1 MDIDFGQAYRFARE
15 EIARLVEGRDDTAIV
30 SATPLWSVHD
40 VVAHLAGVV
49 EDGRIGNFEGA
60 PGDAWTAAQV
70 QRGRDK
76 TTAQLLAE
84 WADGAPS
91 LEEALT
97 AGTGPWHSTLDV
109 VTHLCDLANAV
120 GVPANLPP
128 GYLEVVSPRLQQGF
142 ESGIVSEGFEPLTL
156 RASNVEIFRA
166 RFGRRTRE
174 EVRAM
179 SWSRDPEDCLD
190 RYFIFGVAT
199 ASLHELPPAN

>member
-15 EIARLVEGRDDTAIV
+15 EIARLVEGRDDTVIV
-30 SATPLWSVHD
+30 PATPLWSLHD

-70 QRGRDK
+70 LRGA
-76 TTAQLLAE
+76 TNSTAQLLAE
-84 WADGAPS
+84 WAEGAPS

-120 GVPANLPP
+120 GVPAHLPP
-128 GYLEVVSPRLQQGF
+128 RISRGGLAASAAGF
-142 ESGIVSEGFEPLTL
+142 RIRHRERGV
-156 RASNVEIFRA
+156 RASHPERHQL
-166 RFGRRTRE
+166 RDLPSSLWPTHPRRGAGD
-174 EVRAM
+174 V
-179 SWSRDPEDCLD
+179 L
-190 RYFIFGVAT
+190 VA
-199 ASLHELPPAN
+199 